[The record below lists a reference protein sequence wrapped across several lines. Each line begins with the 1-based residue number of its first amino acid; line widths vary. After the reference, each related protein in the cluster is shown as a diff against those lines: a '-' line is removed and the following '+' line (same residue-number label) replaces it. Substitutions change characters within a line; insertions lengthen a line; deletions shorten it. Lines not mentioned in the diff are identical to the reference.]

1 MIFVWR
7 LRADEGNE
15 EHESD
20 NLHEALGGL
29 GEAEEFH
36 DDGVPE
42 ELADEGEDNEGDDEG
57 QDDGEAIG
65 VDFLLLGGGGI
76 CETFHGHAGNGS
88 NRGVHFSIMSWENI

>member
-1 MIFVWR
+1 MGGC

-29 GEAEEFH
+29 REAEEFD

-57 QDDGEAIG
+57 ENNGEAIG
-65 VDFLLLGGGGI
+65 VDFLLLGGSGI
-76 CETFHGHAGNGS
+76 RETFNGN
-88 NRGVHFSIMSWENI
+88 